1 MRESLIDLSLISRI
15 YANIRRTNDRES
27 GETIGR
33 EGEESEEWLHARQ
46 RKKHSIRP
54 RARKKKNGKSIDE
67 IDPFC
72 AIWMTRN
79 VIVIIR

>member
-1 MRESLIDLSLISRI
+1 MR
-15 YANIRRTNDRES
+15 S
-27 GETIGR
+27 GYTRGR
-33 EGEESEEWLHARQ
+33 ER
-46 RKKHSIRP
+46 SIVFDP
-54 RARKKKNGKSIDE
+54 ELEKKNGKSIDE